1 MWHFFFKNSRRL
13 IAGVFYVCLC
23 CCISYRAVEA
33 AYASSEL
40 TGDMHQ
46 KPLAVYATQ
55 MAHPNT
61 NTAFIEATH
70 RALADAFAPR
80 KVTFEMLP
88 IAELDKVVNERKA
101 NVVMAG
107 AGFYRR
113 HLHEGLRD
121 IATVVSPLQPN
132 ADRAVGSTVV
142 TLKNRDDIRSLE
154 DLKGKNVS
162 ANAPIGFQGILIV
175 KNELSKKGFN
185 PERFFK
191 KEFFVGMDLLPSID
205 LLRQGKVDAAI
216 LTSCLMEESRVRGM
230 KWPDE
235 LKVIGEKEQSDVACK
250 VSTDLYPNW
259 SILLTPT
266 IDPETTRK
274 IVATIHAMPK
284 SPEGIEWAVATDF
297 SLVDDMYRRLKIGPY
312 KHLREWT
319 LQRLVKEYGPW
330 LAVSLF
336 VLVALVVHSILIS
349 YLVRQRT
356 SQLSEAL
363 RLHKEQ
369 SEMISSLSERYETV
383 RRAAAVSQ
391 ISSIIAHELSQ
402 PIAGITLYAEGL
414 KNILRSSGLTS
425 QTVGLQMMSA
435 IEKISARA
443 QKADRI
449 VQSVRNRAKDKE
461 NTKSKVDLTAL
472 LRELRH
478 DFAMTTTGKTA
489 VLDIKV
495 PAINCPIYAND
506 FEIKLALLNLLRN
519 STQAPRNEKKC
530 RISVVLDVT
539 DGGNYLITVSDNAL
553 PVDEKLVQRLNDPV
567 VSVKDDGLGLGLSIV
582 RSIVE
587 SHFGKLSFGL
597 SPTHGLEVRILLPEA
612 NEVGQSANNSGL

>member
-23 CCISYRAVEA
+23 CCISYRAIEA

-356 SQLSEAL
+356 AQLSEAL

-402 PIAGITLYAEGL
+402 PIAGIMLYAEGL

-472 LRELRH
+472 LRELQN

-495 PAINCPIYAND
+495 PVINCPIYAND

-530 RISVVLDVT
+530 RISMVLDVT
-539 DGGNYLITVSDNAL
+539 DSGNYLITVSDNAL